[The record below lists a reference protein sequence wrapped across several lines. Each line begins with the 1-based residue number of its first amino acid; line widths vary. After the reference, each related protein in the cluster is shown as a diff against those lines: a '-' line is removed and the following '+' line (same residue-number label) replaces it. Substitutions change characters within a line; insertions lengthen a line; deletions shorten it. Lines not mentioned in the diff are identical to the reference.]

1 DHEVQTEPGP
11 CGADIAI
18 YIGSSLEAAAWISPG
33 PDATPRQLE
42 QLAQEAEL
50 WADRLREQA
59 RIKTIQAVYAHP
71 AAQPPHRPGSS
82 RPSCGTTPNGSNGC
96 APRSRTTSGPP
107 SSGSSWTT
115 GRRSTRHSPP
125 ECSS

>member
-1 DHEVQTEPGP
+1 MGVRNGEGNPGNQPERHTVNIFETPDHEVQTEPGP

-71 AAQPPHRPGSS
+71 AA
-82 RPSCGTTPNGSNGC
+82 
-96 APRSRTTSGPP
+96 
-107 SSGSSWTT
+107 
-115 GRRSTRHSPP
+115 
-125 ECSS
+125 